1 MVFWMM
7 KFWLQFKGIGN
18 VVIGVIIGVGL
29 VKIYYEILDIVDG
42 NIIIK
47 KEIEDIIVRYDNFK
61 CGYYFCIVSF

>member
-42 NIIIK
+42 NIFVK

-61 CGYYFCIVSF
+61 CGCYFCIVSF